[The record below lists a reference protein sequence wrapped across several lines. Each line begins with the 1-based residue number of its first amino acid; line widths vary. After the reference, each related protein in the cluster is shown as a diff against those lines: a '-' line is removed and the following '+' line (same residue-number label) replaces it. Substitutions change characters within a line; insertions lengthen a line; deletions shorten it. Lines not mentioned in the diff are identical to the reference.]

1 MTQTRNWGNRITEF
15 VASVTHRKIKV
26 YMFQEKVE
34 QGADVRSWD
43 EDVALSDSY
52 E

>member
-1 MTQTRNWGNRITEF
+1 MTQTRNWGNRTTEF
-15 VASVTHRKIKV
+15 VASVTRRKIKIYV
-26 YMFQEKVE
+26 YWGKAE

-43 EDVALSDSY
+43 EDVALSDSN